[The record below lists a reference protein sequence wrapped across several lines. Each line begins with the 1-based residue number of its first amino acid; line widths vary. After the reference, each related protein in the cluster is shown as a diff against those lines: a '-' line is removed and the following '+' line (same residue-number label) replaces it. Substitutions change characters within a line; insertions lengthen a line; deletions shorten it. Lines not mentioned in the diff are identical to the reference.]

1 MPFDNPGIV
10 PIRDKADIL
19 AVGLCRVHEAALL
32 GAGAH
37 LGLVHAAEREH
48 DVRKLLLRHG
58 IEHVALILALVR
70 SLLQQK
76 DAVLL
81 LNARVVPGH
90 DVVAAK
96 NFRAVKELAELH
108 EAVAVDA
115 GVRRD
120 AVLVAVDEPAYDRAA
135 EIVREVEHVERHAQ
149 RVGDAA
155 RVLLVVK
162 RAAGA
167 RALDARVLIVIE
179 LHRAADALEAA
190 ILHQL
195 CRERGVDPAAHRDQC
210 FFHWR
215 DL

>member
-1 MPFDNPGIV
+1 MPFDHPGIV

-19 AVGLCRVHEAALL
+19 AVGLCRVHKAALL
-32 GAGAH
+32 GEGAH

-120 AVLVAVDEPAYDRAA
+120 SVLVAVDEPAYDRAA

-155 RVLLVVK
+155 RVLHVVK